1 MPHDGLHLVA
11 GTAVMQTVL
20 GAGVGQRESAS
31 PQRCCAAPAAMAVV
45 RHDEQPTA
53 HLFRCKPGKNAKS
66 VKSVTVTFT
75 NRFGEKYTQEIKL

>member
-1 MPHDGLHLVA
+1 
-11 GTAVMQTVL
+11 
-20 GAGVGQRESAS
+20 
-31 PQRCCAAPAAMAVV
+31 MAVV
-45 RHDEQPTA
+45 RHDEHLTA

>member
-1 MPHDGLHLVA
+1 
-11 GTAVMQTVL
+11 
-20 GAGVGQRESAS
+20 
-31 PQRCCAAPAAMAVV
+31 MAVV